1 MQGIKTVLILLG
13 RVIEMCVLIF
23 SQIKLLLIKILLVTQ
38 FKMMV
43 YNKKA
48 TPFVGHVPVAG

>member
-23 SQIKLLLIKILLVTQ
+23 SRIKLLLIKIILVTIQ
-38 FKMMV
+38 NDGV
-43 YNKKA
+43 
-48 TPFVGHVPVAG
+48 